1 MKGIFFPGIGI
12 YFGNV
17 PSSFSIFGFKI
28 TLYAIA
34 ITLGY
39 ILAYTMSVWMAKRS
53 GQEEEDYLDYLL
65 VMVIPTIIGAR
76 LYYVIFNYKHYFV
89 EGRGAWD
96 TFVSIINIRIGGL
109 AVYGGLIVG
118 VLVAYFYTKKRKLWL
133 PLFGDTI
140 CMGVLIGQIL
150 GRWGNFFNREAFG
163 GYTNSFFR
171 MAIPLQYFEENFSMK
186 YLTSNNILTD
196 EMLNNLE
203 TVRDMS
209 CVTVH
214 PAFLYEGLWNLA
226 LLIFLF
232 IYKKHKKFDGEMGLM
247 YLAGYGFGRFFVEA
261 LRSDSLMIGPLK
273 ISQIVAILC
282 VVGSIGLIVY
292 NRINIKKGKEPKL
305 HLVK

>member
-1 MKGIFFPGIGI
+1 
-12 YFGNV
+12 
-17 PSSFSIFGFKI
+17 
-28 TLYAIA
+28 
-34 ITLGY
+34 
-39 ILAYTMSVWMAKRS
+39 
-53 GQEEEDYLDYLL
+53 
-65 VMVIPTIIGAR
+65 
-76 LYYVIFNYKHYFV
+76 
-89 EGRGAWD
+89 
-96 TFVSIINIRIGGL
+96 
-109 AVYGGLIVG
+109 
-118 VLVAYFYTKKRKLWL
+118 
-133 PLFGDTI
+133 
-140 CMGVLIGQIL
+140 MGVLIGQIL